1 MIKDSLMDSLV
12 PESLEV
18 LDESHRH
25 VGHVGARSGKGHF
38 AITIVSS
45 RFSGMSALQRHRIIY
60 DVLEEAMQ
68 TDIHALSISAYAP
81 DEI

>member
-1 MIKDSLMDSLV
+1 MIKARLTESLMPD
-12 PESLEV
+12 SLEV
-18 LDESHRH
+18 LDESYRH

-45 RFSGMSALQRHRIIY
+45 KFSNMSALQRHRMIY

-68 TDIHALSISAYAP
+68 TDIHALSINAYGP